1 VPGTLAKHT
10 LIGGLADE
18 RDDAR
23 HELDC
28 DCLEP
33 LVCTREVGRTKV
45 ARPAGGSAGG
55 IREADVESQEL
66 PELVRLEETRREA
79 GGV

>member
-1 VPGTLAKHT
+1 MPGALAKHT
-10 LIGGLADE
+10 LVGGLADE

-23 HELDC
+23 REVDC

-33 LVCTREVGRTKV
+33 LACTREVGRTKV
-45 ARPAGGSAGG
+45 ARPACGPAGG
-55 IREADVESQEL
+55 IREADVEPQEL